1 MGTTPQ
7 PSAGA
12 PSVLKLDS
20 HKCLMSPKGE
30 RPLSVELVLYHT
42 SHFSSARSPH
52 RLAWFWGVPSHSSL
66 AHLAPAFGFRLRRLS
81 RSAQYPAP
89 FTTNLFVRVRDVFLT
104 AETHV
109 LVLVTYTFTSS
120 AYRSGSSLIL
130 GASQLGNGQ
139 HFY

>member
-1 MGTTPQ
+1 MGTTPR

-12 PSVLKLDS
+12 PSILKLDS

-42 SHFSSARSPH
+42 SHFSSAHLPH
-52 RLAWFWGVPSHSSL
+52 RLAWFWGVSSHSSL
-66 AHLAPAFGFRLRRLS
+66 ARLAPAFGFRLRRLS

-104 AETHV
+104 AKTHV
-109 LVLVTYTFTSS
+109 LVLVTCTFTPS
-120 AYRSGSSLIL
+120 AYGSGSGPVP
-130 GASQLGNGQ
+130 GASQLGIGRCL
-139 HFY
+139 Y